1 MQVVPLFSAAE
12 IEARIAELAVRLYR
26 DYADSPVSVLAIA
39 EGATRFVEA
48 LTSELARHGV
58 APEVHSV
65 YARRSG
71 RAPRGA
77 VQVDAF
83 DPSVLDGRDVLL
95 VVDVVGEGA
104 KLAAV
109 LEVVG
114 MAETRSVRTASLIGK
129 RARRREGVDP
139 DYTVFEVDGGWIVG
153 FGMGGDGEL
162 RDLDEIGRLLDD
174 S

>member
-1 MQVVPLFSAAE
+1 MQVVPLFSAADV
-12 IEARIAELAVRLYR
+12 EARIAELAARLYR
-26 DYADSPVSVLAIA
+26 DYADSPVSVLDIA
-39 EGATRFVEA
+39 EGAARFVEA
-48 LTSELARHGV
+48 LTAELARYGV

-65 YARRSG
+65 HARRSG
-71 RAPRGA
+71 RAPHGA

-109 LEVVG
+109 LEVVD
-114 MAETRSVRTASLIGK
+114 MAETRSVRTAVLIGK
-129 RARRREGVDP
+129 RARRREGVEP
-139 DYTVFEVDGGWIVG
+139 DYTGFEVDGGWIVG

-162 RDLDEIGRLLDD
+162 RELDEIGRVLDD